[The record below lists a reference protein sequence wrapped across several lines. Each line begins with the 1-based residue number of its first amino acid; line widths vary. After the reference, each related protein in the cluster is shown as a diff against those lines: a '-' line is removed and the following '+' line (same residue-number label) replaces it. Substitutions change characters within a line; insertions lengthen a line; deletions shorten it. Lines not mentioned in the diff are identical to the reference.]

1 MALTPESLARHELVG
16 LPVRVTAADN
26 EDLVEIAGEV
36 VAETTQML
44 GIEHETSAPASRT
57 ESGDDSDSDSDSDS
71 AGDSDSD
78 RVAHVPK
85 AGTTFTFTLPDEAQ
99 NAPGASGES
108 DPQAG
113 ADVTVEGRRLVARPA
128 RRTETT
134 GEHRWR

>member
-57 ESGDDSDSDSDSDS
+57 ESGDDSDSDSDSD
-71 AGDSDSD
+71 

-85 AGTTFTFTLPDEAQ
+85 AGTTFTFTLPDEAR